1 MQTNALLL
9 AGCALLS
16 TPLCAAPAVRTVPD
30 QWPTI
35 QSAID
40 ASAAGDIVLVAPGDY
55 RECIELRGRALT
67 LASLA
72 GPDRTLIHGQDACTV
87 LTIHRGEGRDTLVQ
101 GFTLRGG
108 RDLQHAGGVHVEG
121 AAPTLRGN
129 IVEDSVGGPLGHG
142 ISLVD
147 SPGAVLE
154 DNRLRYNRSLPGAHG
169 AGGGG
174 GVGVHG
180 GHGVEILGNRIAGN
194 QTAHSSGGG
203 LMLRDVAAALVQG
216 NQIDGNRARLAGGGI
231 AVIGRSQV
239 RIEHNLIVGN
249 SLAEPGT
256 GGGVHWLIAPG
267 GSGPVLVGN
276 TIADNHAL
284 RGSAVHADGDDGMAQ
299 VVNNLILGGIGAS
312 ALDCG
317 DFYDGLPPILLG
329 NNIVGG
335 RGGLCLG
342 RPGATDGNLAAMPH
356 FEPGTWRLAPGSPGI
371 DAGFARFAGAKTD
384 ADGAPRLAD
393 GDGDGRTEIDIGAY
407 ETSAPR

>member
-1 MQTNALLL
+1 MHPNALLL
-9 AGCALLS
+9 ACSALLS
-16 TPLCAAPAVRTVPD
+16 TPLCAAPSVRTVPD

-72 GPDRTLIHGQDACTV
+72 GPDRTYVHGQNACTV
-87 LTIHRGEGRDTLVQ
+87 LTIHRGEGRDTRVE

-108 RDLQHAGGVHVEG
+108 RDAQHAGGVHIEG
-121 AAPTLRGN
+121 AAPTLHGN
-129 IVEDSVGGPLGHG
+129 IIEDNVGGPLGHG
-142 ISLVD
+142 ISVVD
-147 SPGAVLE
+147 SPGAVLQ
-154 DNRLRYNRSLPGAHG
+154 DNRVRFNRSLPGAHG

-174 GVGVHG
+174 GIGVHG
-180 GHGVEILGNRIAGN
+180 GTAQILGNHIGAN
-194 QTAHSSGGG
+194 LTAHSSGGG
-203 LMLRDVAAALVQG
+203 LMLRDVAAARVVG

-231 AVIGRSQV
+231 AILGRSQV
-239 RIEHNLIVGN
+239 RIEQNLILGN

-267 GSGPVLVGN
+267 GPGPALIGN

-284 RGSAVHADGDDGMAQ
+284 WGSAVHADGDDGMAQ
-299 VVNNLILGGIGAS
+299 VVNNLILGGGGNS

-317 DFYDGLPPILLG
+317 DFYDGLPPLVLG

-335 RGGLCLG
+335 RSGLCTG
-342 RPGATDGNLAAMPH
+342 RPGAADGNLSAMPR
-356 FEPGTWRLAPGSPGI
+356 FQPGSWRLDSGSPGV
-371 DAGFARFAGAKTD
+371 DAGVSRFAGAKTD
-384 ADGAPRLAD
+384 LDGAPRLRD
-393 GDGDGRTEIDIGAY
+393 GDGDGREEIDIGAY
-407 ETSAPR
+407 ETAELR

>member
-40 ASAAGDIVLVAPGDY
+40 ASAAGDIVLVAAGDY
-55 RECIELRGRALT
+55 LECIELRGRALT

-87 LTIHRGEGRDTLVQ
+87 LTIQRGEGRDTRVE

-108 RDLQHAGGVHVEG
+108 RDAQHAGGVHIEG
-121 AAPTLRGN
+121 AAPTLRDN
-129 IVEDSVGGPLGHG
+129 IVEDNVGGPLGHG
-142 ISLVD
+142 ISVVD
-147 SPGAVLE
+147 SQGALLQA
-154 DNRLRYNRSLPGAHG
+154 NRVRFNRSLPGAHG

-174 GVGVHG
+174 GIGVHG
-180 GHGVEILGNRIAGN
+180 GRAQILGNRIGAN
-194 QTAHSSGGG
+194 LTAHSSGGG
-203 LMLRDVAAALVQG
+203 LLLRDVSAILVQG

-231 AVIGRSQV
+231 AILGHSQV
-239 RIEHNLIVGN
+239 RMEQNLIIGN

-267 GSGPVLVGN
+267 GPGPALVGN

-284 RGSAVHADGDDGMAQ
+284 WGSAVHADGDDGMGL
-299 VVNNLILGGIGAS
+299 VVNNLILGGGNS

-317 DFYDGLPPILLG
+317 DFFDGLPPLVLG

-335 RGGLCLG
+335 RSGLCAG
-342 RPGATDGNLAAMPH
+342 RPGAADGNLSAMPH
-356 FEPGTWRLAPGSPGI
+356 FQPGSWRLASGSPGI
-371 DAGFARFAGAKTD
+371 DAGASPFASAKTD
-384 ADGAPRLAD
+384 IDGAPRLRD
-393 GDGDGRTEIDIGAY
+393 GDGNGHEEIDIGAY
-407 ETSAPR
+407 ETAELR